1 MTKTLVDSRVL
12 VTLWLTILC
21 YNPLLVWLLKLSTE
35 HHHHQFWQ
43 EFKMFTRSNNKTRP
57 FSPRVLCLML
67 KIRRR
72 ETKILGDFGVELGQ
86 TLFSG
91 GGERKKWCLSCFD
104 R

>member
-1 MTKTLVDSRVL
+1 
-12 VTLWLTILC
+12 
-21 YNPLLVWLLKLSTE
+21 
-35 HHHHQFWQ
+35 
-43 EFKMFTRSNNKTRP
+43 MFTRSNNKTRP

-91 GGERKKWCLSCFD
+91 GGEKRSGVCRVLTGDDEKKDTILPQRPSGRW
-104 R
+104 